1 MKSRIVTRKKAVALE
16 DLRAEDRFSAS
27 LASLATLLITRGK
40 TPSEGRRG
48 NDRLERQPDGES
60 AA

>member
-1 MKSRIVTRKKAVALE
+1 MKCQGSARKKGVVLK

-27 LASLATLLITRGK
+27 LASLATMLVARRAA
-40 TPSEGRRG
+40 PEGRNG
-48 NDRLERQPDGES
+48 NDRLETQPEGES